1 MSLAYL
7 DTHVAVYLY
16 YGKTEELSSE
26 AVRHIEEH
34 DLLLS
39 PMALLEFEYLY
50 NKNKISVNSSTLFLE
65 LQATFG
71 IGLCAL
77 PFGKVAR
84 EACTLGWTN
93 DPFDRLI
100 VAEALRLGLP
110 LITSDSVIRA
120 SGVVNVVWD

>member
-16 YGKTEELSSE
+16 YGRTEELSVE

-100 VAEALRLGLP
+100 VAQAQANHRTL
-110 LITSDSVIRA
+110 LITRDRLIRSHYA
-120 SGVVNVVWD
+120 GAVW